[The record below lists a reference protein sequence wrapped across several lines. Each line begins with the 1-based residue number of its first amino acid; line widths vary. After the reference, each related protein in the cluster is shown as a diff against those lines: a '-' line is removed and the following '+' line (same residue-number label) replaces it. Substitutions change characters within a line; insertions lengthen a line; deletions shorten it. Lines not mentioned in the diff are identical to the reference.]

1 MAIIHPLLSQELL
14 SYTTMRNKYN
24 YILKKLFCKNLIIA
38 RKAIHRTQAQ
48 MAELLQ
54 LDDRNYFNLEHGH
67 SSCSSL
73 TLALFLIY
81 CCTDPVSFLLEIKI
95 AFEDIQKD
103 K

>member
-1 MAIIHPLLSQELL
+1 
-14 SYTTMRNKYN
+14 MRNKN
-24 YILKKLFCKNLIIA
+24 KDILKNLFCKNLILT
-38 RKAIHRTQAQ
+38 RKVLHCTQAQ

-81 CCTDPVSFLLEIKI
+81 CCTDPISFLFELKI
-95 AFEDIQKD
+95 AFENIQKD